1 MAPRKRPTALS
12 LSLLE
17 GHEDIP
23 WQGWPVPFAG
33 VDEAGRGCLAG
44 PVVAGACILPPDHTL
59 EGLTDSKKLTEARRE
74 ALYPLIRQQ
83 AVAWGLGV
91 AWPEE
96 IDRVNILQATFLA
109 MHRAIC
115 ALRVPPAFLAVDGN
129 HGIPDHLARSFRFR
143 GLSGPQQDLPP
154 ALPPALP
161 QSAIIKGDLRVP
173 AISAASILA
182 KTFRDRLMLRLD
194 RRYPAYGFAGH
205 KGYGTQEHIAAI
217 EQHGPCRMH
226 RLTFAKVRPEPAT
239 GLTTQGMAAGCSQ
252 ASLLQAAP
260 MAAGK
265 AR

>member
-17 GHEDIP
+17 GHDDIP
-23 WQGWPVPFAG
+23 WQGWPTPFAG

-83 AVAWGLGV
+83 ALAWGLGI
-91 AWPEE
+91 AWPAE

-129 HGIPDHLARSFRFR
+129 HAIPDHLACSFRFR
-143 GLSGPQQDLPP
+143 GDSGQQQTAQLAVQKAVPQ
-154 ALPPALP
+154 A
-161 QSAIIKGDLRVP
+161 AIIKGDLRVP
-173 AISAASILA
+173 AISAASIIA
-182 KTFRDRLMLRLD
+182 KTFRDRLMHSLD

-205 KGYGTQEHIAAI
+205 KGYGTQDHIATI
-217 EQHGPCRMH
+217 VQHGPCRMH
-226 RLTFAKVRPEPAT
+226 RLTFAKVRPEPSGT
-239 GLTTQGMAAGCSQ
+239 QISQGMLADCW
-252 ASLLQAAP
+252 QAASP
-260 MAAGK
+260 QAVTK
-265 AR
+265 